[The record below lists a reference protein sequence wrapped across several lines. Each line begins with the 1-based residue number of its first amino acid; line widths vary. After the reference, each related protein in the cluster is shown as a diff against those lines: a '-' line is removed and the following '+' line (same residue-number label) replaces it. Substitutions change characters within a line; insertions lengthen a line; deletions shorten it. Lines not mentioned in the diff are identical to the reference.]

1 MSSAQ
6 TLRPHMHLKNG
17 ASGNPILC
25 VEEVPV
31 SRALAKVS
39 TPFYLT
45 SLTAVS
51 DRVRCYR
58 EALQSCFPL
67 NQLYYALKAN
77 WAEPIVGAV
86 RENGGGFDIVSSGE
100 LHHLL
105 ALGVPPESICFAG
118 VGKSPQEI
126 EDALA
131 AEVGILNIEHLGE
144 LSHALQSLQIKRSTT
159 RLALRL
165 NPCLDVDTH
174 PHLRTGA
181 LDSKFG
187 LLKEHILG
195 FLDNN
200 VAFFDGSSALG
211 HPLKQSLCGLHIH
224 VGSQL
229 LDAQLF
235 ALVVEALTDLAD
247 EMVSRGFPIAHLDF
261 GGGLGVGRA
270 GVPCDGS
277 DIRNHVSGLRRALVA
292 AVAQRPRLSQLWGAD
307 LHAVQIC
314 LEPGRSVVASSTIFV
329 SQVLFTRVNDSEHR
343 FAFVDGG
350 MNDFPRP
357 SLYGAVHSVV
367 QACSGAD
374 VVREVAA
381 VVETL
386 PVQPE
391 RELGLLG
398 SQRSDTAVAGGRGL
412 KIVGPVCESAD
423 VLARDPE
430 LDSVAVG
437 DVLAFFEAGAYCR
450 SMASTYNMRRLPPTL
465 FVQGDT
471 LIL

>member
-1 MSSAQ
+1 MSVAQ
-6 TLRPHMHLKNG
+6 ALRPRMNLKMG
-17 ASGNPILC
+17 PGGNPILH
-25 VEEVPV
+25 VEDVPV
-31 SRALAKVS
+31 TRALAKVA

-45 SLTAVS
+45 SLTAVG
-51 DRVRCYR
+51 DRVRRYR

-77 WAEPIVGAV
+77 WAEPVVGAV

-126 EDALA
+126 EDALV
-131 AEVGILNIEHLGE
+131 AEVGILNIEHLDE
-144 LSHALQSLQIKRSTT
+144 LSLALQGLQAKRSTT

-187 LLKEHILG
+187 ILKEHILR
-195 FLDNN
+195 FLDQN
-200 VAFFDGSSALG
+200 AALFDSPSALG
-211 HPLKQSLCGLHIH
+211 QLLKQSLCGLHIH

-229 LDAQLF
+229 LGGKLF
-235 ALVVEALTDLAD
+235 VLVVEALVDLAD
-247 EMVSRGFPIAHLDF
+247 EMVARGFPIAHLDF
-261 GGGLGVGRA
+261 GGGLGVGA
-270 GVPCDGS
+270 GGVPCDGS
-277 DIRNHVSGLRRALVA
+277 DISEHVGGLHRALLG
-292 AVAQRPRLSQLWGAD
+292 AVAQRPRLRELWGAD

-314 LEPGRSVVASSTIFV
+314 LEPGRSVVASSTVFL
-329 SQVLFTRVNDSEHR
+329 SQVLYTRENDPEHR

-367 QACSGAD
+367 RACNGSD
-374 VVREVAA
+374 VLHEVAA
-381 VVETL
+381 AAEAL
-386 PVQPE
+386 AVQPE
-391 RELGLLG
+391 RTLGLTI
-398 SQRSDTAVAGGRGL
+398 SERSDTAVAGGRGL

-423 VLARDPE
+423 VLARGPD
-430 LDSVAVG
+430 LDQVAVG

-450 SMASTYNMRRLPPTL
+450 SMASTYNMRKLPPTL
-465 FVQGDT
+465 YVQGDT